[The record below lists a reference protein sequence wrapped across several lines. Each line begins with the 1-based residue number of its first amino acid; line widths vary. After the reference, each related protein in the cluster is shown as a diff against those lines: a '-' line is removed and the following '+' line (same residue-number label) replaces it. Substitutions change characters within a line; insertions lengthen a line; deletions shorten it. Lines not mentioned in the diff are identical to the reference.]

1 MQWMKKGLKNEKG
14 EVMLESLIVYSVTIF
29 LLFFILAI
37 FSVLF
42 QRWNIQTIA
51 NESATRVAQTYKL
64 MDADVDT
71 GYVSK
76 SEVAEVREYR
86 YIWKNTELQNSA
98 KTKIEDYASERLKKT
113 TFTKNVTEPQFDI
126 KVVNDSLSRRH
137 VEVKI
142 TGEYAVPFVQAL
154 SYFGFDSTTK
164 YEVTAYA
171 DCVDII
177 DYVNTVDYVETQT
190 SLNQFGS
197 KTIGLVNAIL
207 KLFDNI
213 FGE

>member
-1 MQWMKKGLKNEKG
+1 MCWIKKGYKNEKG
-14 EVMLESLIVYSVTIF
+14 EVMLESLIVYSITIF
-29 LLFFILAI
+29 LIFFILAI

-51 NESATRVAQTYKL
+51 NEAATRIAQTYKL
-64 MDADVDT
+64 MEADEST

-76 SEVAEVREYR
+76 SDITEIREYR
-86 YIWKNTELQNSA
+86 YIWNNSELQNSA
-98 KTKIEDYASERLKKT
+98 KTKIEDYASWRLLKT

-126 KVVNDSLSRRH
+126 KVVNDSLARRH
-137 VEVKI
+137 IEVTI
-142 TGEYAVPFVQAL
+142 TGEYSVPFGQAL

-164 YEVTAYA
+164 YEVSAYA
-171 DCVDII
+171 DCVDIV
-177 DYVNTVDYVETQT
+177 DYINTVDFVKTQT
-190 SLNQFGS
+190 SLNQLGS
-197 KTIGLVNAIL
+197 KTIGLINAIL